1 MLDQA
6 TVSRPDAPVSGMH
19 GGFALHPDVTP
30 FHHAATST
38 WTYVVVDDATRE
50 AAIIDPVLDYDWKS
64 GRTGTATSADGIAA
78 HCRRQGLRVRWILE
92 THAHADHLSAA
103 QFLKRELGGEV
114 AIGAGIRGVQQTFKR
129 IFGLRE
135 EFKADGSQ
143 FDRLLADGERL
154 PLGQC
159 TIEVIATPGHTSDSV
174 SFRVGDAVFI
184 GDTLF
189 LPDSGS
195 ARCDFPGGDARQL
208 YRSVNERLYALP
220 PSTRVFVCH
229 DYCPGG
235 RAARCETTIEEQRRS
250 NTHIR
255 EGVDETAFVGMRT
268 ERDATL
274 EVPNLIMPSVQVNIR
289 AGHAPPAEEDGVS
302 YLRVP
307 LNVFGRAR

>member
-1 MLDQA
+1 
-6 TVSRPDAPVSGMH
+6 
-19 GGFALHPDVTP
+19 LHPDVTP
-30 FHHAATST
+30 FHHAATGT
-38 WTYVVVDDATRE
+38 WTYVVADPATRE

-64 GRTGTATSADGIAA
+64 GRTATTSADQVVA
-78 HCRRQGLRVRWILE
+78 HCRRHGLHVRWVLE

-103 QFLKRELGGEV
+103 QALKREIGGEV

-129 IFGLRE
+129 VFGLGE
-135 EFKADGSQ
+135 DFAADGAQ
-143 FDRLLADGERL
+143 FDRLLADGQQLE
-154 PLGQC
+154 LGQC
-159 TIEVIATPGHTSDSV
+159 TIEVITTPGHTSDSV

-189 LPDSGS
+189 MPDGGS

-208 YRSVNERLYALP
+208 YRSVSERLYALP
-220 PSTRVFVCH
+220 STTRVFVCH

-235 RAARCETTIEEQRRS
+235 RAARCETTIDEQRRS
-250 NTHIR
+250 NIHIR
-255 EGVDETAFVGMRT
+255 AGVDEHEFVRMRT

-274 EVPNLIMPSVQVNIR
+274 DVPNLIVPSVQVNIR
-289 AGHAPPAEEDGVS
+289 AGHLPPPDPDGVS